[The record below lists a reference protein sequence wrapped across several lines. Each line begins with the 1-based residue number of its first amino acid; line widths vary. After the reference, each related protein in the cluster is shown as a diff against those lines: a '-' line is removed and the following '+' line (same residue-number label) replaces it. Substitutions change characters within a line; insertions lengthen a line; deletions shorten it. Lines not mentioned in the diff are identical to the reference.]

1 MKSEIMYQPM
11 LARSADPFTD
21 KDWIFEVKW
30 DGTRAI
36 SYINCRATFI
46 NRRGANITYRYPELQ
61 ITDNVTRPCV
71 LDGEI
76 VVLVQGN
83 PSFSNLQRR
92 EHIDD
97 PFKIQVLSTQLPA
110 VYIVFDIL
118 KVDDRNLTQTPL
130 LERKRILQQTV
141 SESERLLICPFI
153 QEKGENYFKAV
164 IESGFEGIMAKKKDS
179 LYYPGKRSGYWLKI
193 KRTTTADCIIGGFTQ
208 GEGVRES
215 TFGALVLGVGC
226 PLEFVGKVGSG
237 FTEDDLTH
245 ISNLLTQ
252 IETDENPFSAPVPV
266 DKIHFVKPEYVCEV
280 KYQQITHDNKLRAP
294 VFLRMRYD
302 KNPAECI

>member
-1 MKSEIMYQPM
+1 M

-30 DGTRAI
+30 DGTRALCF
-36 SYINCRATFI
+36 INDGVTFI
-46 NRRGANITYRYPELQ
+46 NRRGVDITYRYPELQ
-61 ITDNVTRPCV
+61 IADNAASSCV

-76 VVLVQGN
+76 CVLVQGI
-83 PSFSNLQRR
+83 PSFSYLQRR

-110 VYIVFDIL
+110 VYIVFDIV
-118 KVDDRNLTQTPL
+118 KVDDKDLTRTPL
-130 LERKRILQQTV
+130 LERKKILQDTV
-141 SESERLLICPFI
+141 SESERLLICPYI
-153 QEKGENYFKAV
+153 EEKGEDYFKAV
-164 IESGFEGIMAKKKDS
+164 SRSGFEGIMAKKKDS

-193 KRTTTADCIIGGFTQ
+193 KKTTTADCIIGGYTQ

-215 TFGALVLGVGC
+215 TFGALLLGVGC

-245 ISNLLTQ
+245 LFNVLTQ
-252 IETDENPFSAPVPV
+252 IETDESPFSAPIPL
-266 DKIHFVKPEYVCEV
+266 DNIHFVKPLYVCEV
-280 KYQQITHDNKLRAP
+280 KYQQITPDNKLRAP

-302 KNPAECI
+302 KNPSECSL